1 LHAPTHEPQLQAPQQ
16 AKLHCWAFYFQLQLL
31 HGVRLLCRLHALR
44 GGRHEL
50 TALGFRYLLK
60 GTNEQVWILLR
71 EYIKTAE
78 QTSGVWRA
86 GGRRRHNKQTRD
98 KGVGCRWRS

>member
-1 LHAPTHEPQLQAPQQ
+1 M
-16 AKLHCWAFYFQLQLL
+16 
-31 HGVRLLCRLHALR
+31 R

-78 QTSGVWRA
+78 QTSGWAGNTSTRVKLEGLCLRCDPSAVQRGWDSCRQWR
-86 GGRRRHNKQTRD
+86 
-98 KGVGCRWRS
+98 

>member
-1 LHAPTHEPQLQAPQQ
+1 VL
-16 AKLHCWAFYFQLQLL
+16 LL
-31 HGVRLLCRLHALR
+31 HVLR
-44 GGRHEL
+44 GVRHEL

-78 QTSGVWRA
+78 QTSGGKNAAA
-86 GGRRRHNKQTRD
+86 GTSTQHRL
-98 KGVGCRWRS
+98 GVVGAASVEC